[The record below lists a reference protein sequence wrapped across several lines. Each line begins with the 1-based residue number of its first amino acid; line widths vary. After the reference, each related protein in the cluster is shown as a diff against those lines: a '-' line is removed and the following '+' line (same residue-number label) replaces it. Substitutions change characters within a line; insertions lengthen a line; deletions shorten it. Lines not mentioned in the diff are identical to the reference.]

1 MSVDGFFTNR
11 GVNVK
16 VSALTKSYE
25 TAAEQ
30 VRALKGIEWQIGPG
44 EAVALM
50 GPSGCGKTT
59 LLNILGGVDHATGG
73 EILIG
78 DQKLTALSERELEK
92 YRLHKV
98 GFVFQFFNLI
108 PTLTALENL
117 ELPMLIAGVEPAER
131 KKRIDRL
138 LQMVGLGDKG
148 HKRPEELSGGEQQRV
163 AVALSLANDPS
174 VILADEPTGNLDTEN
189 TKTISALFLSLAER
203 YGKTVIMASHDPK
216 AVEQFKKVYNMR
228 DHASREPCEHE
239 FNFDHDRRAAGGF
252 REGGCVANA
261 GNSRAVSP
269 TAQNDTVVRHMI
281 RGRL

>member
-11 GVNVK
+11 GVTVR
-16 VSALTKSYE
+16 VTDLTKSYE

-73 EILIG
+73 EILVG

-131 KKRIDRL
+131 KKRIDGL

-189 TKTISALFLSLAER
+189 TKIISALFLSLAER

-228 DHASREPCEHE
+228 DG
-239 FNFDHDRRAAGGF
+239 NF
-252 REGGCVANA
+252 V
-261 GNSRAVSP
+261 
-269 TAQNDTVVRHMI
+269 
-281 RGRL
+281 

>member
-78 DQKLTALSERELEK
+78 DQKLTSLSERKLVK

-131 KKRIDRL
+131 KKRSDRL

-228 DHASREPCEHE
+228 DG
-239 FNFDHDRRAAGGF
+239 NF
-252 REGGCVANA
+252 V
-261 GNSRAVSP
+261 
-269 TAQNDTVVRHMI
+269 
-281 RGRL
+281 